1 MSEPVVL
8 VTGAARRVGAVIART
23 LHGSG
28 YRVAIHYRHSEE
40 EARSLCHDLCSARP
54 GSAAAF
60 AADLDDPDAPQALV
74 AAVLA
79 HFGRVDALVNN
90 ASSFFP
96 TPIGSVTTAQWDA
109 LMTANARAPFFLAQ
123 AAAGELRAR
132 SGAVVNIVDIYGERP
147 LPRFPA
153 YSISKAA
160 LRMATLAL
168 ADALAPE
175 VRVNAVSPG
184 TVLWSENPQKAESNL
199 QVENGTRLRRVG
211 TPEDVASAVL
221 YLLRDAR
228 YTTGAIL
235 PVEGGRLLN
244 T

>member
-1 MSEPVVL
+1 MTDPVVL

-23 LHGSG
+23 LHAAG
-28 YRVAIHYRHSEE
+28 YRVAVHYRHSADAAKALCAEL
-40 EARSLCHDLCSARP
+40 EASRP
-54 GSAAAF
+54 GSAEAF
-60 AADLDDPDAPQALV
+60 VANLDDTDAPAALV
-74 AAVLA
+74 AAVLT
-79 HFGRVDALVNN
+79 HFGRLDALVNN

-96 TPIGSVTTAQWDA
+96 TPMETVSVAQWDA

-123 AAAGELRAR
+123 AAAAELRAHG
-132 SGAVVNIVDIYGERP
+132 GAIVNIVDLYGERP
-147 LPRFPA
+147 LPRYPA

-175 VRVNAVSPG
+175 VRVNAVAPG
-184 TVLWSENPQKAESNL
+184 TVLWSENPQKAESAQ
-199 QVENGTRLRRVG
+199 QVESGTRLRRVG
-211 TPEDVASAVL
+211 TPEDVAAAVL

-228 YTTGAIL
+228 YTTGAVL